1 MKEAAASNKIFEVYV
16 TSSSPDNNG
25 YVQISLIYIIR
36 FIFFIATV
44 SFNLHFIFIFQTEKK
59 CAKV

>member
-44 SFNLHFIFIFQTEKK
+44 F
-59 CAKV
+59 